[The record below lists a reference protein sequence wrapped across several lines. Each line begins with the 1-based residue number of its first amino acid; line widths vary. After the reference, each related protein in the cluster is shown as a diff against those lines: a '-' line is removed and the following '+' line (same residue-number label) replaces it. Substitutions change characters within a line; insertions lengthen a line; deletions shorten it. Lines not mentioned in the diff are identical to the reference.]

1 MGSACNEASSISLKR
16 KTGCALGSLGLTGRF
31 GQPYCGRLDS
41 QQAAFHFGFVD
52 EQVWVVA
59 HTKPRCEKKLAR
71 HCERERVEF
80 TLPCYK
86 VKHRYRG
93 KTVVFEKPL
102 FPGYVFLRMNGSQRL
117 VVLRSNCVV
126 RLLVVTDQ
134 QLFERQLEDIL
145 FALQTGVEVRLAP
158 AIGEGMRVHIKS
170 GPLRGLEGWVEK
182 RYGPNVVL
190 LRLDFIGQAAA
201 VKLDVFDVEPA

>member
-1 MGSACNEASSISLKR
+1 MPDW
-16 KTGCALGSLGLTGRF
+16 
-31 GQPYCGRLDS
+31 QPMLAG
-41 QQAAFHFGFVD
+41 VD
-52 EQVWVVA
+52 ERVWIVA

-71 HCERERVEF
+71 HCAREGVEF

-86 VKHRYRG
+86 VAHRYRG

-102 FPGYVFLRMNGSQRL
+102 FPGYVFLLMGPNQR
-117 VVLRSNCVV
+117 VAVLRSNCVV

-134 QLFERQLEDIL
+134 ELFEKQLDDIM
-145 FALQTGVEVRLAP
+145 FALQTGLEVRLAP
-158 AIGEGMRVHIKS
+158 QIGEGMRVRIKS
-170 GPLRGLEGWVEK
+170 GPLRGLEGWIEK

-201 VKLDVFDVEPA
+201 VKLDVCDVEPI